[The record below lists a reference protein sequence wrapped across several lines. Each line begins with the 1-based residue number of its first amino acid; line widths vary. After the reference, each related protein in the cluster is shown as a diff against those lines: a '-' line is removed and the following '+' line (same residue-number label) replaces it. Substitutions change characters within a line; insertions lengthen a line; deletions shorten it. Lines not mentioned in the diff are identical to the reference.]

1 MPSKI
6 SAYYSKLKDWNM
18 PLQNQTLFI
27 TYVNAMSLSY
37 VTGMCGAF
45 KNYVQSHTE
54 ALFKLYD
61 IRISFATFF
70 DKKILYFYYSNE
82 TITQSI

>member
-1 MPSKI
+1 
-6 SAYYSKLKDWNM
+6 
-18 PLQNQTLFI
+18 
-27 TYVNAMSLSY
+27 MSLSY
-37 VTGMCGAF
+37 VTGMCGVF

-70 DKKILYFYYSNE
+70 DKKILYLYYSNE
-82 TITQSI
+82 TIT

>member
-1 MPSKI
+1 
-6 SAYYSKLKDWNM
+6 
-18 PLQNQTLFI
+18 
-27 TYVNAMSLSY
+27 MSLSY
-37 VTGMCGAF
+37 VTGMCGVF

-70 DKKILYFYYSNE
+70 DKKSYIF
-82 TITQSI
+82 TTQMKPLHSLFKSYVCVM

>member
-1 MPSKI
+1 
-6 SAYYSKLKDWNM
+6 
-18 PLQNQTLFI
+18 
-27 TYVNAMSLSY
+27 MSLSY

-54 ALFKLYD
+54 ASFKLYD

-82 TITQSI
+82 TIT

>member
-1 MPSKI
+1 
-6 SAYYSKLKDWNM
+6 
-18 PLQNQTLFI
+18 
-27 TYVNAMSLSY
+27 MSLSY
-37 VTGMCGAF
+37 VTGMCGVF

-70 DKKILYFYYSNE
+70 MEGTCCFGIGACLANHIVFTNN
-82 TITQSI
+82 